1 MGLPFWST
9 TLKGHDWMSLRT
21 ISSSNRRP
29 INRLRIV
36 STWGSKT
43 ASRHCGDVLDIEDG
57 VLRVHSSLVLG
68 RLTNQTLLARERDEG
83 GGGEATLLV
92 GNYTGTVRRR
102 SWRAGAGGR
111 ILISTLVPS

>member
-1 MGLPFWST
+1 MGLPPWST

-36 STWGSKT
+36 STWYPKNAGEY
-43 ASRHCGDVLDIEDG
+43 CEDVLDIEDG
-57 VLRVHSSLVLG
+57 VLWVHSSLVLG
-68 RLTNQTLLARERDEG
+68 RLTNKTLLARERDEG

-92 GNYTGTVRRR
+92 GNYTRTVRRR
-102 SWRAGAGGR
+102 
-111 ILISTLVPS
+111 T